1 MKGDASELLAKKAD
15 LEKQKTTLQ
24 ADVDARRIA
33 LEKKA
38 NSVGNIVDKSV
49 PISDNE
55 VICLTCCSNVRM
67 TTLN

>member
-38 NSVGNIVDKSV
+38 SSVGNIVDKSV

-55 VICLTCCSNVRM
+55 VICLTYCSYVRM
-67 TTLN
+67 ITLN